1 MKKYV
6 LILIAVLLA
15 GAVRAQKYEKNIL
28 GIRAGVNVSKYDI
41 SAEDMQISTG
51 SRAGFN
57 FAVTDQVLLHRS
69 LPLYI
74 ETGVGFSSLGSR
86 AAAPIYDQIETMT
99 MRPFYIQVPL
109 LVNYHFHIGGF
120 VTIQPF
126 AGVYGGVGVR
136 GMMETQY
143 GSEDLFSERGILS
156 RMDFGVRVG
165 VGFVVRRI
173 YLGINYDIGCRD
185 QFRGGDFF
193 YYTLRPESAEIRNNS
208 LTVSIGYNF

>member
-1 MKKYV
+1 MKKYL

-15 GAVRAQKYEKNIL
+15 GAVRAQRYEKNIL

-41 SAEDMQISTG
+41 STEDMQIKTG

-74 ETGVGFSSLGSR
+74 ETGIGFTSLGSR
-86 AAAPIYDQIETMT
+86 AAAPIYDQVETMT
-99 MRPFYIQVPL
+99 MRPFYLQVPL
-109 LVNYHFHIGGF
+109 LINYHFLIADL

-126 AGVYGGVGVR
+126 AGVYGGIGVR
-136 GMMETQY
+136 GTMETQY
-143 GSEDLFSERGILS
+143 GSEDLFSDRGILS
-156 RMDFGVRVG
+156 RMDFGVRAG

-173 YLGINYDIGCRD
+173 YLGINYDIGCRN
-185 QFRGGDFF
+185 QFRGGEFY
-193 YYTLRPESAEIRNNS
+193 YYTLGPESAKIHNNC
-208 LTVSIGYNF
+208 LTISVGYNF